1 MMIRI
6 VAASLV
12 VTALMTSTGWS
23 LESPPTEVYGSPGR
37 CAICG
42 KPGPCQQKICQIQ
55 CGIEKV
61 KKSCWCVESENM
73 CTMLPRRP
81 CADGSCDCH
90 SCQAFEPGTA
100 CECETCKSCSASQPK
115 GLLSRWLENL
125 TEKPLPIVPPQ
136 PGKTRAV
143 KKLVKK
149 EYVVERPVY
158 KPVVQYV
165 CAECLGMQSCG
176 VCDVRSEASSPS
188 SSDNSSSSIAEPAP
202 QPIPLRQAQA
212 QNFAPL
218 PPLE

>member
-6 VAASLV
+6 VATSLV
-12 VTALMTSTGWS
+12 VTALIASTGWS
-23 LESPPTEVYGSPGR
+23 LDSPTTEVYGSPGR

-61 KKSCWCVESENM
+61 KKSYWCVESENM

-81 CADGSCDCH
+81 CANDSCDCE

-100 CECETCKSCSASQPK
+100 CECGTCEACNPSRSK
-115 GLLSRWLENL
+115 GLISHWFENL
-125 TEKPLPIVPPQ
+125 TERPLPIVPPQ

-165 CAECLGMQSCG
+165 CAECLGLKSCG
-176 VCDVRSEASSPS
+176 VCDVTSEASSPS
-188 SSDNSSSSIAEPAP
+188 PSDHNSSSMAEPAP
-202 QPIPLRQAQA
+202 QPVPLPGAQA
-212 QNFAPL
+212 QSLAPL

>member
-1 MMIRI
+1 MLTRI
-6 VAASLV
+6 VATSVVMTVLV
-12 VTALMTSTGWS
+12 MSTGWS
-23 LESPPTEVYGSPGR
+23 LESSPTEVHGSPGR

-81 CADGSCDCH
+81 CADNNCGGD
-90 SCQAFEPGTA
+90 SCQVMEQETA
-100 CECETCKSCSASQPK
+100 CQCGTCNSCNSSQSK

-125 TEKPLPIVPPQ
+125 AEKPLPIVPPQ
-136 PGKTRAV
+136 PGRTRAV

-165 CAECLGMQSCG
+165 CAECLGIQSCG
-176 VCDVRSEASSPS
+176 VCAVPSEAFESSPS
-188 SSDNSSSSIAEPAP
+188 DIRLSGAAEPAP
-202 QPIPLRQAQA
+202 QPAPLPETQAL
-212 QNFAPL
+212 NSAPL
-218 PPLE
+218 PPLP